1 MTSEEITT
9 LKTRSK
15 YMSNSN
21 LFNQRQHGFGLY
33 IVQQI
38 VKMHAGNTDF
48 RRNQMGGLDVVIAIP
63 K

>member
-1 MTSEEITT
+1 
-9 LKTRSK
+9 
-15 YMSNSN
+15 MSNSN